1 LAGLIVAFTSWRVIL
16 WLQVA
21 MVGIGF
27 ILSICFVPPSKTDL
41 GFGRL
46 NIPLKKGLA
55 QFNPL
60 PVFRLMAYPNIFF
73 THLSCGFLSFSQYFL
88 LAAPRQIL
96 AITFHLTSP
105 LTSGLFYIAPAVGF
119 LLGTV
124 IGGRLSDHTV
134 RRWIVERGGVRLP
147 QDRLNSGRL
156 CFLLII
162 PAASLVY
169 GWGLQ
174 CIDFSKL
181 SGGLAFP
188 MVFAFIIAAGQLA
201 AFACLNT
208 YCAEALPKKRR
219 EVIAGKY
226 IIQYI
231 FGACACSTTGP
242 LISAIGVGL
251 ACTIGESK

>member
-1 LAGLIVAFTSWRVIL
+1 
-16 WLQVA
+16 

-27 ILSICFVPPSKTDL
+27 ILAIIFVPSAKTDL
-41 GFGRL
+41 GFGQL

-60 PVFRLMAYPNIFF
+60 PVLKLMAYPNIVF

-96 AITFHLTSP
+96 TSTFHLKSP
-105 LTSGLFYIAPAVGF
+105 LTLGLFYIAPAVGF
-119 LLGTV
+119 FLGTV
-124 IGGRLSDHTV
+124 IGGRLSDQTV
-134 RRWIVERGGVRLP
+134 RKWIIKRGGIRLP

-162 PAASLVY
+162 PTASLIY

-174 CIDFSKL
+174 YIDFSKL
-181 SGGLAFP
+181 PGGLAFP
-188 MVFAFIIAAGQLA
+188 MVFAFVIAAGQLA
-201 AFACLNT
+201 AFACINT

-231 FGACACSTTGP
+231 FGACACSATGP

-251 ACTIGESK
+251 ACTIGKSKRFVHHEARN

>member
-1 LAGLIVAFTSWRVIL
+1 
-16 WLQVA
+16 

-27 ILSICFVPPSKTDL
+27 ILAIFFVPSAKTDL

-46 NIPLKKGLA
+46 NMPLKKGLV
-55 QFNPL
+55 QFNPI
-60 PVFRLMAYPNIFF
+60 PVFRAMAYPNVFF
-73 THLSCGFLSFSQYFL
+73 THISCGLLSWSQYFL
-88 LAAPRQIL
+88 LAAPRHIL
-96 AITFHLTSP
+96 ASQFHMTAP
-105 LTSGLFYIAPAVGF
+105 LTSGLFYIAPGVGF

-124 IGGRLSDHTV
+124 IGGRYSDHTV

-147 QDRLNSGRL
+147 QDRLNSGKL
-156 CFLLII
+156 CFFLVI
-162 PAASLVY
+162 PTASLVY

-174 CIDFSKL
+174 YIHFSKL

-188 MVFAFIIAAGQLA
+188 LVFAFITAAGLLA

-226 IIQYI
+226 VIQYI
-231 FGACACSTTGP
+231 FGASACSGTGP
-242 LISAIGVGL
+242 LINAIGVGP